1 MIPWIVPLLIFSEIS
16 LLACTCPKDL
26 FIFDNH
32 EELFEDLVSIIDKN
46 TIILV
51 KGSRSTR
58 MDLIADKLKK

>member
-1 MIPWIVPLLIFSEIS
+1 MLGSIVS
-16 LLACTCPKDL
+16 LLKKTDL

>member
-1 MIPWIVPLLIFSEIS
+1 MPLIS
-16 LLACTCPKDL
+16 KKTDL
-26 FIFDNH
+26 VIFDNH
-32 EELFEDLVSIIDKN
+32 EELFKYLVSIIDGN